1 MGAYSEQYNL
11 RLEAVG
17 AKEVI
22 AELKA
27 IDQMAER
34 LEKDGLDLR
43 VDVKGL
49 AQAQSQV
56 RSLSAQAEALERD
69 GIDLK
74 IDVKGY
80 SQAMGE
86 INGITAAQ
94 ARAIRA
100 NQNEA
105 KTQVGVER
113 QKIGVLNDQFRL
125 YNNLQ
130 KSSSGLTDKIQASLR
145 GMNQF
150 SNSVASAAS
159 TVQRM
164 SGMLALGTGAGVGA
178 IGLGIAGQVKGAFKY
193 AQEVDKAKQQLK
205 AQGVEGK
212 KLENIYQ
219 DIVKYANVSPFD
231 VGNMTQAVS
240 KMNAFTGD
248 IDKSMRAT
256 KAFSESI
263 FASGGD
269 ISGLDNVAYNLG
281 QISTN
286 QFSKVDYKEL
296 VKNVPAMSQA
306 LRDYK
311 GEITLVDKATG
322 KLVKKST
329 EGLDLSNW
337 EDFNKLLGDD
347 PTTQA
352 IERQYD
358 AFSLVTDAMERYN
371 KKTNALE
378 TANKA
383 LPNKLENLAGAYK
396 TVRHEALESSG
407 AYDAFGKV
415 IDTLSDKLQKDPA
428 VKGALKDLFS
438 GITPLIKKAEQGIK
452 DFNITGFV
460 NGLKEGGREIVDNF
474 KGIINNPIIRGFG
487 KMLGNALGA
496 EGNVGDIGRG
506 LGKLFNLGVNGFLS
520 STAIKIAFT
529 GLSKGSALVN
539 AGIHASKAL
548 GNMLGKAKI
557 PAGFATEAGELLGTN
572 VGQQLKTPAFSN
584 AFSGKLGSFLKGG
597 LQIGGGVAAAGI
609 GIGVGAW
616 AGAQG
621 MKAIVDVA
629 KKLTDTVNYVAD
641 NLPNANS
648 DKAYQ
653 MVAKLHLLDKMAAIV
668 SNAGLGGGMKS
679 TISSAIT
686 NVAAI
691 ATGFGMATG
700 NLSMAG
706 VGLMVQGVRL
716 LGAYIDQISAQTEG
730 IKIENVAKLAALPKK
745 FDAIPADFDPN
756 TIKDKITKIQDTVS
770 KVHEALGI
778 KVADNGYVAMSSVGE
793 MLAQID
799 QAIPASTTARVTKTF
814 GNLKTLAQ
822 TFQSMGDI
830 KETGSQVVTGL
841 NNLRSTIAQ
850 VVNSGVFTDTLGSK
864 TINLPSVGGGLIGP
878 HQVQADTTMGNQLSQ
893 LEAQLSTVTGKI
905 KTMLPQIK
913 LLSDLSTQLTAI
925 PPIDPGAISKKM
937 TDVNTT
943 VTSITNIWGGAKQI
957 AGDGMSGG
965 GSIGTVD
972 FSAVLEIIRGGINV
986 GKEVVKLGSLAIPNA
1001 TPQINNMKASIEAL
1015 GGLSGGAGLGG
1026 LSEMLSQAASHIT
1039 EFAGKAGGEGVSG
1052 ANALKG
1058 ALDSMGSSASSSGG
1072 KFSALGGKATE
1083 LGNNMSSAKGK
1094 VDSFKGSLDTM
1105 GGASDGAGGKI
1116 SSLGGKINDAGGKM
1130 SSTKGKADSLKGG
1143 LDSLG
1148 GSASSNGGKLTDLG
1162 SKASDAGSKLSS
1174 AKGKADSLKSAID
1187 SLGGAASSAS
1197 GKLSSLAG
1205 KMDGLVSSANS
1216 AKGALGSLK
1225 TAIDNLPSSKSI
1237 KITVN
1242 DEASSSINSIQSR
1255 LNGIQ
1260 SKSVDVTTNYKETGK
1275 KDKSATGGVM
1285 MARGGY
1291 VSQMFK
1297 NASRT
1302 FGAGQDTIN
1311 AILARGEAVIR
1322 RSSTAILGKTFVD
1335 HVNNGRMQQAYET
1348 MGNRMSSMY
1357 NNRYDNRSFNN
1368 QANITQNFYG
1378 SSSDGNNY
1386 LKSYIKGV

>member
-17 AKEVI
+17 TKEVL
-22 AELKA
+22 AELRA

-43 VDVKGL
+43 VDVDGL
-49 AQAQSQV
+49 ARAQSQV
-56 RSLSAQAEALERD
+56 RSLSAQAEELERD
-69 GIDLK
+69 GIDLR

-80 SQAMGE
+80 SKAMGE

-105 KTQVGVER
+105 KNQVGIER

-125 YNNLQ
+125 YNNLE
-130 KSSSGLTDKIQASLR
+130 KASSGLTDKIQASLR

-150 SNSVASAAS
+150 GNSVASAAS

-164 SGMLALGTGAGVGA
+164 SGMLAIGSGIGVGA
-178 IGLGIAGQVKGAFKY
+178 IGLGLASQVKGAFEY
-193 AQEVDKAKQQLK
+193 AQEVDKARQQLK

-212 KLENIYQ
+212 KLESIYQ

-269 ISGLDNVAYNLG
+269 ISALGNVAYNLG

-322 KLVKKST
+322 KLVKKSA

-378 TANKA
+378 TANAA
-383 LPNKLENLAGAYK
+383 LPNKLENLSGAYK

-407 AYDAFGKV
+407 AYDAFGRV
-415 IDTLSDKLQKDPA
+415 VDSLSKKLENDPA

-438 GITPLIKKAEQGIK
+438 GITPLIDQASKAIQ
-452 DFNITGFV
+452 DFDITAFV
-460 NGLKEGGREIVDNF
+460 NGLKEGGRMIVDNF
-474 KGIINNPIIRGFG
+474 KGIINNPIIKGFG
-487 KMLGNALGA
+487 SLLGKALGA
-496 EGNVGDIGRG
+496 QGNVGDIGRG
-506 LGKLFNLGVNGFLS
+506 LAKLFNLGVNGFLG
-520 STAIKIAFT
+520 STAVKIAFT

-539 AGIHASKAL
+539 AGIHASKAM
-548 GNMLGKAKI
+548 GQMLGKAKI
-557 PAGFATEAGELLGTN
+557 PAGFATEAGNLLGTN
-572 VGQQLKTPAFSN
+572 VGKELKTPAFSN
-584 AFSGKLGSFLKGG
+584 AFSGKFGSFLKGG

-616 AGAQG
+616 ASAQG

-653 MVAKLHLLDKMAAIV
+653 MVAKLHLLDKMAGIV
-668 SNAGLGGGMKS
+668 SNAGLGGGMKA

-716 LGAYIDQISAQTEG
+716 LGAYIDQIGAQTEG
-730 IKIENVAKLAALPKK
+730 IKIDNVAKLAALPKK

-756 TIKDKITKIQDTVS
+756 TISDKIKKIQDTVA
-770 KVHEALGI
+770 KVHEALNI
-778 KVADNGYVAMSSVGE
+778 KVADNGYVATSSVGE

-799 QAIPASTTARVTKTF
+799 QAIPADTTARVTKTF
-814 GNLKTLAQ
+814 TNLKTLAQ
-822 TFQSMGDI
+822 TFQSFGNIQDV
-830 KETGSQVVTGL
+830 GSQVVTGL
-841 NNLRSTIAQ
+841 NNLRSTISQ
-850 VVNSGVFTDTLGSK
+850 VVNSGVFTDTLGTS
-864 TINLPSVGGGLIGP
+864 TINLPSAGGGLIGP
-878 HQVQADTTMGNQLSQ
+878 NQVQTDTTMGNQLGQ

-905 KTMLPQIK
+905 KSMLPKIK
-913 LLSDLSTQLTAI
+913 LLSDLSAQLTAI
-925 PPIDPGAISKKM
+925 PPINPGAITQKM
-937 TDVNTT
+937 NDINTT
-943 VTSITNIWGGAKQI
+943 VTNITGIWGGAKSI
-957 AGDGMSGG
+957 SGDGRSGG
-965 GSIGTVD
+965 GSIGSVD
-972 FSAVLEIIRGGINV
+972 FSAVLEIIRGGIKV
-986 GKEVVKLGSLAIPNA
+986 GKEVVKLGSMAIPNA

-1015 GGLSGGAGLGG
+1015 GGLNGGAGLGG
-1026 LSEMLSQAASHIT
+1026 LSEMLSQAGAKITDFAS
-1039 EFAGKAGGEGVSG
+1039 KASGTGVSG
-1052 ANALKG
+1052 ANTLKNG
-1058 ALDSMGSSASSSGG
+1058 LNQLGNAATSNGG
-1072 KFSALGGKATE
+1072 KLTTLGGKATE
-1083 LGNNMSSAKGK
+1083 AGSKMSSA
-1094 VDSFKGSLDTM
+1094 
-1105 GGASDGAGGKI
+1105 
-1116 SSLGGKINDAGGKM
+1116 
-1130 SSTKGKADSLKGG
+1130 KGKADSLKGG
-1143 LDSLG
+1143 LDSMG
-1148 GSASSNGGKLTDLG
+1148 NAANGAGGKLSALG
-1162 SKASDAGSKLSS
+1162 AKMNALVNAAG
-1174 AKGKADSLKSAID
+1174 
-1187 SLGGAASSAS
+1187 
-1197 GKLSSLAG
+1197 
-1205 KMDGLVSSANS
+1205 N
-1216 AKGALGSLK
+1216 AKGALDSLK
-1225 TAIDNLPSSKSI
+1225 GAINSLPSSKSI
-1237 KITVN
+1237 TIRVN
-1242 DEASSSINSIQSR
+1242 DEASSSINNIQSK

-1275 KDKSATGGVM
+1275 KDKSAVGGVM

-1378 SSSDGNNY
+1378 GSSDGNNY

>member
-17 AKEVI
+17 AKEVM

-34 LEKDGLDLR
+34 LEKDGLDIR

-49 AQAQSQV
+49 AQAQSQIS
-56 RSLSAQAEALERD
+56 SLSAQAEALERD
-69 GIDLK
+69 GVDLK
-74 IDVKGY
+74 INVNGY
-80 SQAMGE
+80 AQAMGE

-164 SGMLALGTGAGVGA
+164 SGMLAIGTGVGIGA
-178 IGLGIAGQVKGAFKY
+178 IGVGIAGQVKGAFQY
-193 AQEVDKAKQQLK
+193 AQEVDKARQQLK

-212 KLENIYQ
+212 KLENVYQ

-240 KMNAFTGD
+240 QMNSFTGD

-269 ISGLDNVAYNLG
+269 ISALGNVAYNLG

-306 LRDYK
+306 LRQYK
-311 GEITLVDKATG
+311 GDITLVDKATG

-329 EGLDLSNW
+329 EGLNLSNW

-358 AFSLVTDAMERYN
+358 AFSLVTDAMEKYN
-371 KKTNALE
+371 QQTHALE

-415 IDTLSDKLQKDPA
+415 IDTLSNKLQKDPA

-438 GITPLIKKAEQGIK
+438 GITPLIQKAEQGIK
-452 DFNITGFV
+452 NFDITAFV
-460 NGLKEGGREIVDNF
+460 NGLKEGGRMIADNF
-474 KGIINNPIIRGFG
+474 KAIINNPIIQGFG
-487 KMLGNALGA
+487 KMLGKAIGA

-557 PAGFATEAGELLGTN
+557 PASFATEAGELLGTN
-572 VGQQLKTPAFSN
+572 VGQQFKTPAFSS
-584 AFSGKLGSFLKGG
+584 AFSGKLGAFLKGG

-609 GIGVGAW
+609 GIGIGAW

-668 SNAGLGGGMKS
+668 SNAGLGGGMKA

-730 IKIENVAKLAALPKK
+730 IKIENVGKLAALPKK

-756 TIKDKITKIQDTVS
+756 TIKDKITKIQDTVA

-778 KVADNGYVAMSSVGE
+778 NVADNGYVAMSSVGE

-799 QAIPASTTARVTKTF
+799 QAIPAETTERVTKTF
-814 GNLKTLAQ
+814 GNLKTLAT
-822 TFQSMGDI
+822 TFQAMGDI

-841 NNLRSTIAQ
+841 NNLRSTVAQ
-850 VVNSGVFTDTLGSK
+850 VVNSGIFTDSLGSK

-878 HQVQADTTMGNQLSQ
+878 HQVQADTTMGNQLNQ
-893 LEAQLSTVTGKI
+893 LDAQLSTVTEGI
-905 KTMLPQIK
+905 KTILPKIK
-913 LLSDLSTQLTAI
+913 LLSDLSSQLNQI
-925 PPIDPGAISKKM
+925 PPIDPGAITQKIR
-937 TDVNTT
+937 DVNTT
-943 VTSITNIWGGAKQI
+943 VTNITSIWGGAKQI
-957 AGDGMSGG
+957 NGDGKSGG

-972 FSAVLEIIRGGINV
+972 FSAVLEIIRGGIKV
-986 GKEVVKLGSLAIPNA
+986 GKEVATLGTMNIPNA
-1001 TPQINNMKASIEAL
+1001 TGQINNMKASIEAL
-1015 GGLSGGAGLGG
+1015 GGLNGGAGLGG
-1026 LSEMLSQAASHIT
+1026 LSDMLSQAGAKIT
-1039 EFAGKAGGEGVSG
+1039 DFAGKANGAGVTSSNNLK
-1052 ANALKG
+1052 NALNQLG
-1058 ALDSMGSSASSSGG
+1058 AASTSNGG
-1072 KFSALGGKATE
+1072 KLTDLGGKAT
-1083 LGNNMSSAKGK
+1083 
-1094 VDSFKGSLDTM
+1094 
-1105 GGASDGAGGKI
+1105 
-1116 SSLGGKINDAGGKM
+1116 DAGSKF
-1130 SSTKGKADSLKGG
+1130 SSTKGKADSLKSSIDNVGN
-1143 LDSLG
+1143 
-1148 GSASSNGGKLTDLG
+1148 ASSGAGGKLSGL
-1162 SKASDAGSKLSS
+1162 
-1174 AKGKADSLKSAID
+1174 ADKMNGLV
-1187 SLGGAASSAS
+1187 SAS
-1197 GKLSSLAG
+1197 G
-1205 KMDGLVSSANS
+1205 N
-1216 AKGALGSLK
+1216 AKGALDSLK
-1225 TAIDNLPSSKSI
+1225 GAINSLPSSKSI

-1242 DEASSSINSIQSR
+1242 DEASSSINNIQSK

-1275 KDKSATGGVM
+1275 KGKSAIGGVM

-1378 SSSDGNNY
+1378 GSSDGNNY

>member
-17 AKEVI
+17 TKEVL

-34 LEKDGLDLR
+34 LEKDGLDIR
-43 VDVKGL
+43 VNVDGL
-49 AQAQSQV
+49 AKAQSQV
-56 RSLSAQAEALERD
+56 SSLSSQAEQLERD

-74 IDVKGY
+74 INVDGY
-80 SQAMGE
+80 AKAMGE

-113 QKIGVLNDQFRL
+113 QKIGVLNDQVRL

-130 KSSSGLTDKIQASLR
+130 KSSSDLTDKIQASLR

-164 SGMLALGTGAGVGA
+164 SGMLAIGTGVGIGA
-178 IGLGIAGQVKGAFKY
+178 IGVGIAGQVKGAFQY
-193 AQEVDKAKQQLK
+193 AQEVDKARQQLK

-212 KLENIYQ
+212 KLENVYQ

-240 KMNAFTGD
+240 QMNSFTGD

-269 ISGLDNVAYNLG
+269 ISALGNVAYNLG

-306 LRDYK
+306 LRQYK
-311 GEITLVDKATG
+311 GDITLVDKATG

-329 EGLDLSNW
+329 EGLNLSNW

-358 AFSLVTDAMERYN
+358 AFSLVTDAMEKYN
-371 KKTNALE
+371 QQTHALE

-415 IDTLSDKLQKDPA
+415 IDTLSNKLQKDPA

-438 GITPLIKKAEQGIK
+438 GITPLIQKAEQGIK
-452 DFNITGFV
+452 NFDITAFV
-460 NGLKEGGREIVDNF
+460 NGLKDGGRMIADNF
-474 KGIINNPIIRGFG
+474 KAIINNPIIRGFG
-487 KMLGNALGA
+487 KLLGAAIGA

-506 LGKLFNLGVNGFLS
+506 LGKLFNLGVNGFLA

-548 GNMLGKAKI
+548 GNMIGKAKI
-557 PAGFATEAGELLGTN
+557 PASFATEAGELLGTN
-572 VGQQLKTPAFSN
+572 VGQQFKTPAFSS
-584 AFSGKLGSFLKGG
+584 AFSGKLGAFLKGG

-668 SNAGLGGGMKS
+668 SNAGLGGGMNA

-700 NLSMAG
+700 NLTLAG
-706 VGLMVQGVRL
+706 VGLMVQGIRL
-716 LGAYIDQISAQTEG
+716 LGAYIDQIGAQTEG
-730 IKIENVAKLAALPKK
+730 IKIDNVAKLAALPKK

-756 TIKDKITKIQDTVS
+756 TIADKIKKIQDTVS
-770 KVHEALGI
+770 KVHTALGI
-778 KVADNGYVAMSSVGE
+778 KVADKGYVAMSSVGE

-799 QAIPASTTARVTKTF
+799 QAIPANTTARVTKTF
-814 GNLKTLAQ
+814 TNLKTLAQ
-822 TFQSMGDI
+822 TFQSFGDI

-841 NNLRSTIAQ
+841 NNLRSTISQ
-850 VVNSGVFTDTLGSK
+850 LVNSGIFTDTMGTK
-864 TINLPSVGGGLIGP
+864 TINLPSAGGGLIGP
-878 HQVQADTTMGNQLSQ
+878 NQVQADTTMGNQLGQ

-905 KTMLPQIK
+905 KSMLPKIK
-913 LLSDLSTQLTAI
+913 LLSDLSAQLTAI
-925 PPIDPGAISKKM
+925 PPINPGAITQKM
-937 TDVNTT
+937 TDINTT
-943 VTSITNIWGGAKQI
+943 VTGITKIWSGAESIG
-957 AGDGMSGG
+957 GDGKSGG

-972 FSAVLEIIRGGINV
+972 FSAILEVIRGGIKV
-986 GKEVVKLGSLAIPNA
+986 GKEVATLGTMNIPNA
-1001 TPQINNMKASIEAL
+1001 TGQINNMKASIEAL
-1015 GGLSGGAGLGG
+1015 GGLNGGAGLGG
-1026 LSEMLSQAASHIT
+1026 LSDMLSQAGAKIT
-1039 EFAGKAGGEGVSG
+1039 DFAGKANGTGVTSSNNLK
-1052 ANALKG
+1052 NALNQLG
-1058 ALDSMGSSASSSGG
+1058 AAS
-1072 KFSALGGKATE
+1072 T
-1083 LGNNMSSAKGK
+1083 
-1094 VDSFKGSLDTM
+1094 
-1105 GGASDGAGGKI
+1105 
-1116 SSLGGKINDAGGKM
+1116 
-1130 SSTKGKADSLKGG
+1130 
-1143 LDSLG
+1143 
-1148 GSASSNGGKLTDLG
+1148 SNGGKLTDLG
-1162 SKASDAGSKLSS
+1162 GKATDTGSKFSS
-1174 AKGKADSLKSAID
+1174 AKDKVDSLKSSID
-1187 SLGGAASSAS
+1187 NAGNAASGAG
-1197 GKLSSLAG
+1197 GKLSSLASQ
-1205 KMDGLVSSANS
+1205 MSSLVSAAGD
-1216 AKGALGSLK
+1216 AKGALDSLK
-1225 TAIDNLPSSKSI
+1225 AALDNLPASKSI

-1242 DEASSSINSIQSR
+1242 DEASSSINNIQSK

-1275 KDKSATGGVM
+1275 KGKSATGGVM

-1311 AILARGEAVIR
+1311 AVLARGEAVIR

-1378 SSSDGNNY
+1378 GSSDGNNY

>member
-17 AKEVI
+17 TKEVL

-34 LEKDGLDLR
+34 LEKDGLDIHVN
-43 VDVKGL
+43 VDGL
-49 AQAQSQV
+49 AKAQSQV
-56 RSLSAQAEALERD
+56 GSLSAQAEQLERD

-74 IDVKGY
+74 INVNGY
-80 SQAMGE
+80 AQAMGE

-94 ARAIRA
+94 ARAIRT

-113 QKIGVLNDQFRL
+113 QKIGVLNDQLRL

-150 SNSVASAAS
+150 SNSVVSAAS
-159 TVQRM
+159 TVQRG
-164 SGMLALGTGAGVGA
+164 SGMLAMGTGIGVGA
-178 IGLGIAGQVKGAFKY
+178 IGIGIASQVKGAFKY

-212 KLENIYQ
+212 KLENVYQ
-219 DIVKYANVSPFD
+219 DIVKYANISPFD

-240 KMNAFTGD
+240 QMNSFTGD

-269 ISGLDNVAYNLG
+269 ISALGKVAYNLG

-286 QFSKVDYKEL
+286 QFTKVDYKEL

-306 LRDYK
+306 LRQYK
-311 GEITLVDKATG
+311 GDITLVDKATG
-322 KLVKKST
+322 KLVKKSA

-358 AFSLVTDAMERYN
+358 AFSLVTDAMEKYN
-371 KKTNALE
+371 KKTDALKK
-378 TANKA
+378 ANEA

-415 IDTLSDKLQKDPA
+415 VDTLRDKLANDPA

-438 GITPLIKKAEQGIK
+438 GITPLIEKAAEGIK
-452 DFNITGFV
+452 KFDITSFV
-460 NGLKEGGREIVDNF
+460 NGLKQGGRDIADNF
-474 KGIINNPIIRGFG
+474 KAIINNPIIQGFG
-487 KMLGNALGA
+487 KMLGKAIGA

-548 GNMLGKAKI
+548 GSMLGKAKI
-557 PAGFATEAGELLGTN
+557 PASFATEAGELLGTN
-572 VGQQLKTPAFSN
+572 VGQQFKTPAFSS
-584 AFSGKLGSFLKGG
+584 AFSGKLGAFLKGG

-609 GIGVGAW
+609 GIGIGAW
-616 AGAQG
+616 ASAQG

-653 MVAKLHLLDKMAAIV
+653 MVAKLHLLDKMAGIV

-691 ATGFGMATG
+691 ASGFGMATG
-700 NLSMAG
+700 NLTMAG

-716 LGAYIDQISAQTEG
+716 LGAYIDQIGAQTEG
-730 IKIENVAKLAALPKK
+730 IKIDNVAKLAALPKK

-756 TIKDKITKIQDTVS
+756 TIADKIKKIQDTVS
-770 KVHEALGI
+770 KVHEALGV
-778 KVADNGYVAMSSVGE
+778 KVADNGYVATSSVGE

-799 QAIPASTTARVTKTF
+799 QAIPANTTASVTKTF
-814 GNLKTLAQ
+814 TNLKTLAQ
-822 TFQSMGDI
+822 TFQAFGDI
-830 KETGSQVVTGL
+830 KETGSQVITGL

-850 VVNSGVFTDTLGSK
+850 VVNSGIFTDTLGTK
-864 TINLPSVGGGLIGP
+864 TIDLPSAGGGLIGP
-878 HQVQADTTMGNQLSQ
+878 NQVQTDTTMGNQLSQ

-905 KTMLPQIK
+905 KSMLPKIK
-913 LLSDLSTQLTAI
+913 LLSDLSAQLTAI
-925 PPIDPGAISKKM
+925 PPINPGAITQKM
-937 TDVNTT
+937 TDINTT
-943 VTSITNIWGGAKQI
+943 VTSISKIWGGAKSI

-972 FSAVLEIIRGGINV
+972 FSAVLEVIRGGIKV
-986 GKEVVKLGSLAIPNA
+986 GKEVAKLGTMNIPNA
-1001 TPQINNMKASIEAL
+1001 TGQINNMKASIEAL
-1015 GGLSGGAGLGG
+1015 GGLNGGAGLGG
-1026 LSEMLSQAASHIT
+1026 LSDMLSQAGAKIT
-1039 EFAGKAGGEGVSG
+1039 DFAGKANGTGVTSSNNLK
-1052 ANALKG
+1052 NALNQLG
-1058 ALDSMGSSASSSGG
+1058 TAS
-1072 KFSALGGKATE
+1072 T
-1083 LGNNMSSAKGK
+1083 
-1094 VDSFKGSLDTM
+1094 
-1105 GGASDGAGGKI
+1105 
-1116 SSLGGKINDAGGKM
+1116 
-1130 SSTKGKADSLKGG
+1130 
-1143 LDSLG
+1143 
-1148 GSASSNGGKLTDLG
+1148 SNGGKLTDLG
-1162 SKASDAGSKLSS
+1162 GKATDAGSKFSS
-1174 AKGKADSLKSAID
+1174 TKGKVDSLKSSID
-1187 SLGGAASSAS
+1187 NVGNASSGAG
-1197 GKLSSLAG
+1197 GKLSGLAD
-1205 KMDGLVSSANS
+1205 KMNNIVSAADN
-1216 AKGALGSLK
+1216 AKGALDSLK
-1225 TAIDNLPSSKSI
+1225 GAIDSLPSSKSI
-1237 KITVN
+1237 KITLN
-1242 DEASSSINSIQSR
+1242 DEASSSINNIQSK

-1275 KDKSATGGVM
+1275 KGKSATGGVM

-1311 AILARGEAVIR
+1311 AVLARGEAVIR

-1378 SSSDGNNY
+1378 GSTDGNNY

>member
-17 AKEVI
+17 AKEVM

-34 LEKDGLDLR
+34 LEKDGLDIR

-49 AQAQSQV
+49 AQAQSQIS
-56 RSLSAQAEALERD
+56 SLSAQAEALERD
-69 GIDLK
+69 GVDLK

-80 SQAMGE
+80 AQAMGE

-105 KTQVGVER
+105 RTQVGVER

-125 YNNLQ
+125 YTNLQ
-130 KSSSGLTDKIQASLR
+130 KVSGGLTDKIQSSLR
-145 GMNQF
+145 AMEQF
-150 SNSVASAAS
+150 SNTVASAAS
-159 TVQRM
+159 TTQRL
-164 SGMLALGTGAGVGA
+164 SGMLALGAGAGVGA
-178 IGLGIAGQVKGAFKY
+178 IGIGIASQVKGAFKY

-212 KLENIYQ
+212 KLDNIYQ

-269 ISGLDNVAYNLG
+269 ISNLDNVAYNLG

-306 LRDYK
+306 LRNYK
-311 GEITLVDKATG
+311 GDITLVDKATG

-329 EGLDLSNW
+329 EGLNLSNW

-358 AFSLVTDAMERYN
+358 AFSLVTDAMEKYN
-371 KKTNALE
+371 QQTHALE

-438 GITPLIKKAEQGIK
+438 GITPLIKNAEQGIK

-460 NGLKEGGREIVDNF
+460 NGLKEGGREIADNF
-474 KGIINNPIIRGFG
+474 KAIINNPIIRGFG

-529 GLSKGSALVN
+529 GLSKGSSLVN

-548 GNMLGKAKI
+548 GKMLGNAKI

-572 VGQQLKTPAFSN
+572 VGQQFKTPAFSS
-584 AFSGKLGSFLKGG
+584 AFSGKLGAFLKGG

-621 MKAIVDVA
+621 MKAIVEVA

-668 SNAGLGGGMKS
+668 SNAGLGGGMKA

-691 ATGFGMATG
+691 ASGFGMATG
-700 NLSMAG
+700 NLTLAG

-716 LGAYIDQISAQTEG
+716 LGAYIDQIGAQTEG

-770 KVHEALGI
+770 KVHEALGV
-778 KVADNGYVAMSSVGE
+778 KVADNGYVATSSVGE

-799 QAIPASTTARVTKTF
+799 QAIPADTTARVTKTF

-822 TFQSMGDI
+822 TFQSFGDI

-841 NNLRSTIAQ
+841 NNLRSTISQ
-850 VVNSGVFTDTLGSK
+850 VVNSGIFTDTMGTK
-864 TINLPSVGGGLIGP
+864 TINLPSAGGGLIGP
-878 HQVQADTTMGNQLSQ
+878 NQVQTDTTMGNQLGQ

-905 KTMLPQIK
+905 KSMLPKIK

-925 PPIDPGAISKKM
+925 PPINPGAITQKM
-937 TDVNTT
+937 TDINTT
-943 VTSITNIWGGAKQI
+943 VTGITKIWGGAKSV

-972 FSAVLEIIRGGINV
+972 FSAVLEVIRGGIKV
-986 GKEVVKLGSLAIPNA
+986 GKEVAKLGTMNIPNA
-1001 TPQINNMKASIEAL
+1001 TGQINNMKASIEAL
-1015 GGLSGGAGLGG
+1015 GGLNGGAGLGG
-1026 LSEMLSQAASHIT
+1026 LNDMLSQAGAKIT
-1039 EFAGKAGGEGVSG
+1039 EFAGKANGTGVTSSNNLK
-1052 ANALKG
+1052 NALNQLG
-1058 ALDSMGSSASSSGG
+1058 TAS
-1072 KFSALGGKATE
+1072 T
-1083 LGNNMSSAKGK
+1083 
-1094 VDSFKGSLDTM
+1094 
-1105 GGASDGAGGKI
+1105 
-1116 SSLGGKINDAGGKM
+1116 
-1130 SSTKGKADSLKGG
+1130 
-1143 LDSLG
+1143 
-1148 GSASSNGGKLTDLG
+1148 SNGGKLTDLG
-1162 SKASDAGSKLSS
+1162 GKATDTGSKFSS
-1174 AKGKADSLKSAID
+1174 TKGKADSLKSAID
-1187 SLGGAASSAS
+1187 NVGNAASGAG
-1197 GKLSSLAG
+1197 GKLSSLASQ
-1205 KMDGLVSSANS
+1205 MNSLVSAAGT
-1216 AKGALGSLK
+1216 AKGALESLK
-1225 TAIDNLPSSKSI
+1225 TAINNLPSSKSI
-1237 KITVN
+1237 TVRVN
-1242 DEASSSINSIQSR
+1242 DEASSTINSIQSG
-1255 LNGIQ
+1255 LNGIK

-1275 KDKSATGGVM
+1275 KDKSAIGGVM

-1311 AILARGEAVIR
+1311 AVLARGEAVIR

-1357 NNRYDNRSFNN
+1357 NNRYDNRSFSN

-1378 SSSDGNNY
+1378 GSSDGNNY

>member
-17 AKEVI
+17 TKEVL

-43 VDVKGL
+43 VSVDGL
-49 AQAQSQV
+49 AKAQSQV
-56 RSLSAQAEALERD
+56 RSLSAQAEQLERD

-74 IDVKGY
+74 INVNGY
-80 SQAMGE
+80 AQAMGE

-164 SGMLALGTGAGVGA
+164 SGMLAIGTGVGIGA
-178 IGLGIAGQVKGAFKY
+178 IGVGIAGQVKGAFQY
-193 AQEVDKAKQQLK
+193 AQEVDKARQQLK

-212 KLENIYQ
+212 KLENVYQ

-240 KMNAFTGD
+240 QMNSFTGD

-269 ISGLDNVAYNLG
+269 ISALGNVAYNLG

-306 LRDYK
+306 LRQYK
-311 GEITLVDKATG
+311 GDITLVDKATG

-329 EGLDLSNW
+329 EGLNLSNW

-358 AFSLVTDAMERYN
+358 AFSLVTDAMEKYN
-371 KKTNALE
+371 QQTHALE

-415 IDTLSDKLQKDPA
+415 IDTLSEKLQKDPA

-438 GITPLIKKAEQGIK
+438 GITPLIEKAEQGIK
-452 DFNITGFV
+452 NFDITAFV
-460 NGLKEGGREIVDNF
+460 NGLKEGGRMIADNF
-474 KGIINNPIIRGFG
+474 KAIINNPIIQGFG
-487 KMLGNALGA
+487 KMLGKAIGA

-557 PAGFATEAGELLGTN
+557 PASFATEAGELLGTN
-572 VGQQLKTPAFSN
+572 VGQQFKTPAFSS
-584 AFSGKLGSFLKGG
+584 AFSGKLGAFLKGG
-597 LQIGGGVAAAGI
+597 LQIGGGVAAAGV
-609 GIGVGAW
+609 GIGLGAW

-621 MKAIVDVA
+621 MKAIVEVA

-668 SNAGLGGGMKS
+668 SNAGLGGGMKA

-691 ATGFGMATG
+691 ASGFGMATG
-700 NLSMAG
+700 NLTLAG

-756 TIKDKITKIQDTVS
+756 TIADKIKKIQDTVS

-799 QAIPASTTARVTKTF
+799 QAIPANTTARVTKTF
-814 GNLKTLAQ
+814 TNLKTLAQ
-822 TFQSMGDI
+822 TFQSFGDI

-841 NNLRSTIAQ
+841 NNLRSTISQ
-850 VVNSGVFTDTLGSK
+850 LVNSGIFTDTMGTK
-864 TINLPSVGGGLIGP
+864 TINLPSAGGGLIGP
-878 HQVQADTTMGNQLSQ
+878 NQVQADTTMGNQLGQ

-905 KTMLPQIK
+905 KSMLPKIK
-913 LLSDLSTQLTAI
+913 LLSDLSAQLTAI
-925 PPIDPGAISKKM
+925 PPINPGAITQKM
-937 TDVNTT
+937 TDINTT
-943 VTSITNIWGGAKQI
+943 VTGITKIWSGAESI
-957 AGDGMSGG
+957 AGDGKSGG

-972 FSAVLEIIRGGINV
+972 FSAILEVIRGGIKV
-986 GKEVVKLGSLAIPNA
+986 GKEVATLGTMNIPNA
-1001 TPQINNMKASIEAL
+1001 TGQINNMKASIEAL
-1015 GGLSGGAGLGG
+1015 GGLNGGAGLGG
-1026 LSEMLSQAASHIT
+1026 LSDMLSQAGAKIT
-1039 EFAGKAGGEGVSG
+1039 DFAGKANGTGVTSSNNLK
-1052 ANALKG
+1052 NALNQLG
-1058 ALDSMGSSASSSGG
+1058 AAS
-1072 KFSALGGKATE
+1072 T
-1083 LGNNMSSAKGK
+1083 
-1094 VDSFKGSLDTM
+1094 
-1105 GGASDGAGGKI
+1105 
-1116 SSLGGKINDAGGKM
+1116 
-1130 SSTKGKADSLKGG
+1130 
-1143 LDSLG
+1143 
-1148 GSASSNGGKLTDLG
+1148 SNGGKLTDLG
-1162 SKASDAGSKLSS
+1162 GKATDTGSKFSS
-1174 AKGKADSLKSAID
+1174 AKDKVDSLKSSID
-1187 SLGGAASSAS
+1187 NAGNAASGAG
-1197 GKLSSLAG
+1197 GKLSSLASQ
-1205 KMDGLVSSANS
+1205 MSSLVSAAGN
-1216 AKGALGSLK
+1216 AKGALDSLK
-1225 TAIDNLPSSKSI
+1225 AALDNLPTSKSI
-1237 KITVN
+1237 KLTVN
-1242 DEASSSINSIQSR
+1242 DEASSSINNIQSK

-1275 KDKSATGGVM
+1275 KGKSATGGVM

-1311 AILARGEAVIR
+1311 AVLARGEAVIR

-1378 SSSDGNNY
+1378 GSSDGNNY

>member
-17 AKEVI
+17 AKEVM

-34 LEKDGLDLR
+34 LEKDGLDIR

-49 AQAQSQV
+49 AQAQSQIS
-56 RSLSAQAEALERD
+56 SLSAQAEALERD
-69 GIDLK
+69 GVDLK

-80 SQAMGE
+80 AQAMGE
-86 INGITAAQ
+86 IEGITAAQ

-105 KTQVGVER
+105 RTQVGVER

-125 YNNLQ
+125 YTNLQ
-130 KSSSGLTDKIQASLR
+130 KVSGGLTDKIQSSLR
-145 GMNQF
+145 AMEQF
-150 SNSVASAAS
+150 SNTVASAAA
-159 TVQRM
+159 TTQRL
-164 SGMLALGTGAGVGA
+164 SGMLALGAGAGVGA
-178 IGLGIAGQVKGAFKY
+178 IGIGIASQVKGAFQY

-212 KLENIYQ
+212 KLDNIYQ

-269 ISGLDNVAYNLG
+269 ISNLDNVAYNLG

-358 AFSLVTDAMERYN
+358 AFSLVTDAMEKYN
-371 KKTNALE
+371 QKTHALE

-383 LPNKLENLAGAYK
+383 LPNKLENLSGAYK
-396 TVRHEALESSG
+396 TVRQEALESSG
-407 AYDAFGKV
+407 AYEAFGKV
-415 IDTLSDKLQKDPA
+415 VDTLSDKLQKDPA

-438 GITPLIKKAEQGIK
+438 GITPLIKNAEQAIK
-452 DFNITGFV
+452 NFDITTFV

-487 KMLGNALGA
+487 KMIGNALGA

-506 LGKLFNLGVNGFLS
+506 LGKLFNLGVNGFLG

-548 GNMLGKAKI
+548 GNMLGNAKI
-557 PAGFATEAGELLGTN
+557 PANFATEAGELLGTN
-572 VGQQLKTPAFSN
+572 VGQQFKTPAFAS
-584 AFSGKLGSFLKGG
+584 AFSGKLGAFLKGG
-597 LQIGGGVAAAGI
+597 LQIGGGVAAAGV
-609 GIGVGAW
+609 GIGLGAW

-668 SNAGLGGGMKS
+668 SNAGLGGGMKA

-730 IKIENVAKLAALPKK
+730 IKIENVGKLAALPKK

-756 TIKDKITKIQDTVS
+756 TIADKIKKIQDTVS
-770 KVHEALGI
+770 KVHEALNI
-778 KVADNGYVAMSSVGE
+778 KVADNGYVATSSVGE

-799 QAIPASTTARVTKTF
+799 QAIPADTTARVTKTF
-814 GNLKTLAQ
+814 TNLKTLAQ
-822 TFQSMGDI
+822 TFQSFGDI

-850 VVNSGVFTDTLGSK
+850 IVNSGIFTDTLGSK

-878 HQVQADTTMGNQLSQ
+878 NQVQADTTMGNQLGQ

-905 KTMLPQIK
+905 KSMLPKIK
-913 LLSDLSTQLTAI
+913 LLSDLSAQLTAI
-925 PPIDPGAISKKM
+925 PPIDPGAITQKM
-937 TDVNTT
+937 TDINTT
-943 VTSITNIWGGAKQI
+943 VTSITKIWGGATSI
-957 AGDGMSGG
+957 AGDGKSGG

-972 FSAVLEIIRGGINV
+972 FSAILEIIRGGIKV
-986 GKEVVKLGSLAIPNA
+986 GKEVATLGTMNIPNA
-1001 TPQINNMKASIEAL
+1001 TGQINNMKASIEAL
-1015 GGLSGGAGLGG
+1015 GGLNGGAGLGG
-1026 LSEMLSQAASHIT
+1026 LNDMLSQAGAKIT
-1039 EFAGKAGGEGVSG
+1039 EFAGKANGEGVTSSNNLK
-1052 ANALKG
+1052 NALNQ
-1058 ALDSMGSSASSSGG
+1058 L
-1072 KFSALGGKATE
+1072 
-1083 LGNNMSSAKGK
+1083 
-1094 VDSFKGSLDTM
+1094 
-1105 GGASDGAGGKI
+1105 
-1116 SSLGGKINDAGGKM
+1116 
-1130 SSTKGKADSLKGG
+1130 
-1143 LDSLG
+1143 
-1148 GSASSNGGKLTDLG
+1148 GSASTSNGGKLTDLG
-1162 SKASDAGSKLSS
+1162 GKANDAGSKFDS

-1187 SLGGAASSAS
+1187 NVGSAASGAG
-1197 GKLSSLAG
+1197 GKISSLASQ
-1205 KMDGLVSSANS
+1205 MNAIVSAAGN
-1216 AKGALGSLK
+1216 AKGALDSLK
-1225 TAIDNLPSSKSI
+1225 GAIDSLPSSKSI

-1242 DEASSSINSIQSR
+1242 DEASSSISTIQSK

-1275 KDKSATGGVM
+1275 KGKSATGGVM
-1285 MARGGY
+1285 MAKGGY

-1378 SSSDGNNY
+1378 GSSDGNNY

>member
-17 AKEVI
+17 TKEVL

-34 LEKDGLDLR
+34 LEKDGLDIH
-43 VDVKGL
+43 VNVNGL

-56 RSLSAQAEALERD
+56 RSLSAQAEQLERD

-74 IDVKGY
+74 INVNGY
-80 SQAMGE
+80 AQAMGE

-164 SGMLALGTGAGVGA
+164 SGMLAIGTGVGIGA
-178 IGLGIAGQVKGAFKY
+178 IGVGIAGQVKGAFQY
-193 AQEVDKAKQQLK
+193 AQEVDKARQQLK

-212 KLENIYQ
+212 KLENVYQ

-240 KMNAFTGD
+240 QMNSFTGD

-269 ISGLDNVAYNLG
+269 ISALGNVAYNLG

-306 LRDYK
+306 LRQYK
-311 GEITLVDKATG
+311 GDITLVDKATG

-329 EGLDLSNW
+329 EGLNLSNW

-358 AFSLVTDAMERYN
+358 AFSLVTDAMEKYN
-371 KKTNALE
+371 QKTHALE

-415 IDTLSDKLQKDPA
+415 IDTLSNKLQKDPA

-438 GITPLIKKAEQGIK
+438 GITPLIQKAEQGIK
-452 DFNITGFV
+452 NFDITAFV
-460 NGLKEGGREIVDNF
+460 NGLKEGGRMIADNF
-474 KGIINNPIIRGFG
+474 KAIINNPIIQGFG
-487 KMLGNALGA
+487 KMLGKAIGA

-557 PAGFATEAGELLGTN
+557 PASFATEAGELLGTN
-572 VGQQLKTPAFSN
+572 VGQQFKTPAFSS
-584 AFSGKLGSFLKGG
+584 AFSGKLGAFLKGG

-609 GIGVGAW
+609 GIGIGAW

-691 ATGFGMATG
+691 ASGFGMATG
-700 NLSMAG
+700 NLTLAG

-756 TIKDKITKIQDTVS
+756 TIADKIKKIQDTVS

-799 QAIPASTTARVTKTF
+799 QAIPANTTARVTKTF
-814 GNLKTLAQ
+814 TNLKTLAQ
-822 TFQSMGDI
+822 TFQSFGDI

-850 VVNSGVFTDTLGSK
+850 VVNSGIFTDTLGTK
-864 TINLPSVGGGLIGP
+864 TINLPSAGGGLIGP
-878 HQVQADTTMGNQLSQ
+878 NQVQADTTMGNQLGQ

-905 KTMLPQIK
+905 KSMLPKIK
-913 LLSDLSTQLTAI
+913 LLSDLSAQLTAI
-925 PPIDPGAISKKM
+925 PPINPGAITQKM
-937 TDVNTT
+937 TDINTT
-943 VTSITNIWGGAKQI
+943 VTSITKIWSGAESI
-957 AGDGMSGG
+957 AGDGKSGG

-972 FSAVLEIIRGGINV
+972 FSAILEVIRGGIKV
-986 GKEVVKLGSLAIPNA
+986 GKEVATLGTMNIPNA
-1001 TPQINNMKASIEAL
+1001 TGQINNMKASIEAL
-1015 GGLSGGAGLGG
+1015 GGLNGGAGLGG
-1026 LSEMLSQAASHIT
+1026 LNDMLSQAGAKIT
-1039 EFAGKAGGEGVSG
+1039 EFAGKANGEGVTSSNNLK
-1052 ANALKG
+1052 NALNQ
-1058 ALDSMGSSASSSGG
+1058 L
-1072 KFSALGGKATE
+1072 
-1083 LGNNMSSAKGK
+1083 
-1094 VDSFKGSLDTM
+1094 
-1105 GGASDGAGGKI
+1105 
-1116 SSLGGKINDAGGKM
+1116 
-1130 SSTKGKADSLKGG
+1130 
-1143 LDSLG
+1143 
-1148 GSASSNGGKLTDLG
+1148 GSASTSNGGKLTDLG
-1162 SKASDAGSKLSS
+1162 GKANDAGSKFDS

-1187 SLGGAASSAS
+1187 NVGSAASGAG
-1197 GKLSSLAG
+1197 GKISSLASQ
-1205 KMDGLVSSANS
+1205 MNAIVSAAGN
-1216 AKGALGSLK
+1216 AKGALDSLK
-1225 TAIDNLPSSKSI
+1225 GAIDSLPSSKSI

-1242 DEASSSINSIQSR
+1242 DEASSSISSIQSK

-1275 KDKSATGGVM
+1275 KGKSATGGVM

-1291 VSQMFK
+1291 VSQLFK

-1311 AILARGEAVIR
+1311 AVLARGEAVIR

-1378 SSSDGNNY
+1378 GSSDGNNY

>member
-17 AKEVI
+17 TKEVL

-34 LEKDGLDLR
+34 LEKDGLDIR
-43 VDVKGL
+43 VNVNGL

-56 RSLSAQAEALERD
+56 RSLSAQAEQLERD

-74 IDVKGY
+74 VNVNGY
-80 SQAMGE
+80 AQAMGE

-164 SGMLALGTGAGVGA
+164 SGMLAIGTGVGIGA
-178 IGLGIAGQVKGAFKY
+178 IGVGIAGQVKGAFKY
-193 AQEVDKAKQQLK
+193 AQEVDKARQQLK

-212 KLENIYQ
+212 KLEGVYQ

-240 KMNAFTGD
+240 QMNSFTGD

-269 ISGLDNVAYNLG
+269 ISALGNVAYNLG

-306 LRDYK
+306 LRQYK
-311 GEITLVDKATG
+311 GDITLVDKATG

-329 EGLDLSNW
+329 DGLNLSNW

-358 AFSLVTDAMERYN
+358 AFSLVTDAMEKYN
-371 KKTNALE
+371 QQTHALE

-415 IDTLSDKLQKDPA
+415 IDTLSNKLQKDPA

-438 GITPLIKKAEQGIK
+438 GITPLIQKAEQGIK
-452 DFNITGFV
+452 NFDITAFV
-460 NGLKEGGREIVDNF
+460 NGLKEGGRMIADNF
-474 KGIINNPIIRGFG
+474 KAIINNPIIQGFG
-487 KMLGNALGA
+487 KMLGKAIGA

-506 LGKLFNLGVNGFLS
+506 LGKLFNLGVDGFLS

-557 PAGFATEAGELLGTN
+557 PASFATEAGELLGTN
-572 VGQQLKTPAFSN
+572 VGQQFKTPAFSS
-584 AFSGKLGSFLKGG
+584 AFSGKLGAFLKGG

-609 GIGVGAW
+609 GIGIGAW

-621 MKAIVDVA
+621 MKAIVEVA

-691 ATGFGMATG
+691 ASGFGMATG
-700 NLSMAG
+700 NLTLAG

-756 TIKDKITKIQDTVS
+756 TIADKIKKIQDTVS

-799 QAIPASTTARVTKTF
+799 QAIPANTTARVTKTF
-814 GNLKTLAQ
+814 TNLKTLAQ
-822 TFQSMGDI
+822 TFQSFGDI

-841 NNLRSTIAQ
+841 NNLRSTISQ
-850 VVNSGVFTDTLGSK
+850 LVNSGIFTDTMGTK
-864 TINLPSVGGGLIGP
+864 TINLPSAGGSLIGP
-878 HQVQADTTMGNQLSQ
+878 HQVQTDTTMGNQLGQ

-905 KTMLPQIK
+905 KSMLPKIK
-913 LLSDLSTQLTAI
+913 LLSDLSAQLTAI
-925 PPIDPGAISKKM
+925 PPINPGAIAQKM
-937 TDVNTT
+937 TDINTT
-943 VTSITNIWGGAKQI
+943 VTSITKIWSGAESI
-957 AGDGMSGG
+957 AGDGKSGG

-972 FSAVLEIIRGGINV
+972 FSAILEVIRGGIKV
-986 GKEVVKLGSLAIPNA
+986 GKEVATLGTMNIPNA
-1001 TPQINNMKASIEAL
+1001 TGQINNMKASIEAL
-1015 GGLSGGAGLGG
+1015 GGLNGGAGLGG
-1026 LSEMLSQAASHIT
+1026 LNDMLSQAGAKIT
-1039 EFAGKAGGEGVSG
+1039 EFAGKANGTGVTSSNNLK
-1052 ANALKG
+1052 NALNQLG
-1058 ALDSMGSSASSSGG
+1058 AAS
-1072 KFSALGGKATE
+1072 T
-1083 LGNNMSSAKGK
+1083 
-1094 VDSFKGSLDTM
+1094 
-1105 GGASDGAGGKI
+1105 
-1116 SSLGGKINDAGGKM
+1116 
-1130 SSTKGKADSLKGG
+1130 
-1143 LDSLG
+1143 
-1148 GSASSNGGKLTDLG
+1148 SNGGKLTDLG
-1162 SKASDAGSKLSS
+1162 GKANDAGSKFDST
-1174 AKGKADSLKSAID
+1174 KGKADSLKSAID
-1187 SLGGAASSAS
+1187 NVGSAASGAG
-1197 GKLSSLAG
+1197 GKISSLASQ
-1205 KMDGLVSSANS
+1205 MNAIVSAAGN
-1216 AKGALGSLK
+1216 AKGALDSLK
-1225 TAIDNLPSSKSI
+1225 GAIDSLPSSKSI

-1242 DEASSSINSIQSR
+1242 DEASSSISTIQSK

-1275 KDKSATGGVM
+1275 KGKSATGGVM

-1291 VSQMFK
+1291 VSQLFK

-1311 AILARGEAVIR
+1311 AVLARGEAVIR

-1378 SSSDGNNY
+1378 GSSDGNNY

>member
-1 MGAYSEQYNL
+1 MGTYSEQYNL

-17 AKEVI
+17 TKEVL

-34 LEKDGLDLR
+34 LEKDGIDLR
-43 VDVKGL
+43 VDVNGL
-49 AQAQSQV
+49 AKAQSQV
-56 RSLSAQAEALERD
+56 RSLSAQAEELERD

-80 SQAMGE
+80 AQAMGE

-130 KSSSGLTDKIQASLR
+130 KSSSGLTDKIQSSLR
-145 GMNQF
+145 AMEQF
-150 SNSVASAAS
+150 SNTVASAAS

-164 SGMLALGTGAGVGA
+164 SGMLAIGAGVGVGA
-178 IGLGIAGQVKGAFKY
+178 IGIGIAGQVKGAFEY

-212 KLENIYQ
+212 KLEDIYQ

-269 ISGLDNVAYNLG
+269 ISSLGNVAYNLG

-358 AFSLVTDAMERYN
+358 AFSLVTDAMEKYN
-371 KKTNALE
+371 QKTHALE

-452 DFNITGFV
+452 DFDITTFV
-460 NGLKEGGREIVDNF
+460 NGLKQGGRDIADNF
-474 KGIINNPIIRGFG
+474 KAIINNPIIQGFG
-487 KMLGNALGA
+487 KMLGKAIGA

-557 PAGFATEAGELLGTN
+557 PASFATEAGELLGTN
-572 VGQQLKTPAFSN
+572 VGQQFKTPAFSS
-584 AFSGKLGSFLKGG
+584 AFSGKLGAFLKGG

-609 GIGVGAW
+609 GIGIGAW

-653 MVAKLHLLDKMAAIV
+653 MVAKLHLLDKMAGIV
-668 SNAGLGGGMKS
+668 SNAGLGGGMKA

-691 ATGFGMATG
+691 ASGFGMATG
-700 NLSMAG
+700 NLTMAG

-716 LGAYIDQISAQTEG
+716 LGAYIDQIGAQTEG
-730 IKIENVAKLAALPKK
+730 IKIDNVAKLAALPKK

-756 TIKDKITKIQDTVS
+756 TIADKIKKIQDTVS

-778 KVADNGYVAMSSVGE
+778 KVADNGYVATSSVGE

-799 QAIPASTTARVTKTF
+799 QAIPADTTARVTKTF
-814 GNLKTLAQ
+814 TNLKTLAQ
-822 TFQSMGDI
+822 TFQSFGDI

-850 VVNSGVFTDTLGSK
+850 VVNSGIFTDTLGTK
-864 TINLPSVGGGLIGP
+864 TINLPSAGGGLIGP
-878 HQVQADTTMGNQLSQ
+878 NQVQTDTTMGNQLSQ

-905 KTMLPQIK
+905 KSMLPKIK
-913 LLSDLSTQLTAI
+913 LLSDLSAQLTAI
-925 PPIDPGAISKKM
+925 PPINPGAITQKM
-937 TDVNTT
+937 TDINTT
-943 VTSITNIWGGAKQI
+943 VTSITKIWGGAKSV

-972 FSAVLEIIRGGINV
+972 FSAVLEVIRGGIKV
-986 GKEVVKLGSLAIPNA
+986 GKEVAKLGTMNIPNA

-1015 GGLSGGAGLGG
+1015 GGLNGGAGLGG
-1026 LSEMLSQAASHIT
+1026 LSDMLSQAGAKIT
-1039 EFAGKAGGEGVSG
+1039 DFAGKANGAGVSSSNNLK
-1052 ANALKG
+1052 NALNQLG
-1058 ALDSMGSSASSSGG
+1058 NASTSNGG
-1072 KFSALGGKATE
+1072 KLTDLGGKAT
-1083 LGNNMSSAKGK
+1083 
-1094 VDSFKGSLDTM
+1094 
-1105 GGASDGAGGKI
+1105 
-1116 SSLGGKINDAGGKM
+1116 DAGSKF
-1130 SSTKGKADSLKGG
+1130 SSTKGKADSLKSSIDNVGNA
-1143 LDSLG
+1143 
-1148 GSASSNGGKLTDLG
+1148 ASG
-1162 SKASDAGSKLSS
+1162 AGSKLSS
-1174 AKGKADSLKSAID
+1174 LASQMNGLVSAAGNAKGALDSLKSAI
-1187 SLGGAASSAS
+1187 
-1197 GKLSSLAG
+1197 
-1205 KMDGLVSSANS
+1205 NS
-1216 AKGALGSLK
+1216 
-1225 TAIDNLPSSKSI
+1225 LPSSKSI

-1242 DEASSSINSIQSR
+1242 DEASSSINNIQSK

-1275 KDKSATGGVM
+1275 KGKSAIGGVM

-1378 SSSDGNNY
+1378 GSSDGNNY

>member
-17 AKEVI
+17 AKEVL

-27 IDQMAER
+27 IDQAAER
-34 LEKDGLDLR
+34 LERDGLDLR
-43 VDVKGL
+43 VDVDGL
-49 AQAQSQV
+49 AKAKSQV
-56 RSLSAQAEALERD
+56 SSLSAQAEQLERD
-69 GIDLK
+69 GIDLR

-80 SQAMGE
+80 AKAMSE
-86 INGITAAQ
+86 VNGISSAQ

-100 NQNEA
+100 NQQEA
-105 KTQVGVER
+105 RTQVSVER
-113 QKIGVLNDQFRL
+113 QKIGVLNDQMRL
-125 YNNLQ
+125 YNGLQ
-130 KSSSGLTDKIQASLR
+130 KASGGLTEKIQGSLR
-145 GMNQF
+145 GMEQF
-150 SNSVASAAS
+150 SNTVVSAAS

-164 SGMLALGTGAGVGA
+164 SGMLAIGAGIGVGG
-178 IGLGIAGQVKGAFKY
+178 IGLGIASQVKGAFEY
-193 AQEVDKAKQQLK
+193 AQEVDKARQQLK

-212 KLENIYQ
+212 KLESIYQ

-269 ISGLDNVAYNLG
+269 ISALGNVAYNLG

-322 KLVKKST
+322 KLVKKSA

-358 AFSLVTDAMERYN
+358 AFSLVTDAMEKYN

-378 TANKA
+378 TANTA
-383 LPNKLENLAGAYK
+383 LPNKLENLSGAYK

-407 AYDAFGKV
+407 AYDAFGRV
-415 IDTLSDKLQKDPA
+415 VDSLSKKLENDPA

-438 GITPLIKKAEQGIK
+438 GITPLIDAASKAIT
-452 DFNITGFV
+452 DFDITAFV
-460 NGLKEGGREIVDNF
+460 NGLKEGGRMIVDNF
-474 KGIINNPIIRGFG
+474 KGIINNPIIKGFG
-487 KMLGNALGA
+487 KMLGAALGA
-496 EGNVGDIGRG
+496 QGNVGDIGRG
-506 LGKLFNLGVNGFLS
+506 LGKLFNLGVNGFLG

-539 AGIHASKAL
+539 AGIHASQAMGK
-548 GNMLGKAKI
+548 MLGKAKI
-557 PAGFATEAGELLGTN
+557 PAGFATEAGNLLGTN
-572 VGQQLKTPAFSN
+572 VGKELKTPAFSN
-584 AFSGKLGSFLKGG
+584 AFSGKFGSFLKGG

-616 AGAQG
+616 ASAQG

-653 MVAKLHLLDKMAAIV
+653 MVAKLHLLDKMAGIV
-668 SNAGLGGGMKS
+668 SNAGLGGGMKA

-716 LGAYIDQISAQTEG
+716 LGAYIDQIGAQTEG
-730 IKIENVAKLAALPKK
+730 IKIDNVAKLAALPKK

-756 TIKDKITKIQDTVS
+756 TIADKIKKIQDTVA
-770 KVHEALGI
+770 KVHEALNI
-778 KVADNGYVAMSSVGE
+778 KVADNGYVATSSVGE

-799 QAIPASTTARVTKTF
+799 QAIPANTTESVTKTF

-830 KETGSQVVTGL
+830 KETGSQVVQGL
-841 NNLRSTIAQ
+841 NNLRSTISQ
-850 VVNSGVFTDTLGSK
+850 IVNSGIFTDSLGSK

-878 HQVQADTTMGNQLSQ
+878 HQVQADTTMGNQLGQ
-893 LEAQLSTVTGKI
+893 LEAQLSTVTSKI
-905 KTMLPQIK
+905 QSMLPKIQ
-913 LLSDLSTQLTAI
+913 LLSDLSGKLTAI
-925 PPIDPGAISKKM
+925 PPINPGAITQKM
-937 TDVNTT
+937 NDIHTT
-943 VTSITNIWGGAKQI
+943 VTSITGIWGGAESIK
-957 AGDGMSGG
+957 GDGRSGG
-965 GSIGTVD
+965 GDIGTVD
-972 FSAVLEIIRGGINV
+972 FSAVLEIIRGGIKV
-986 GKEVVKLGSLAIPNA
+986 GKEVAKLGSMSVPNA
-1001 TPQINNMKASIEAL
+1001 TPQINNMKASIDAL
-1015 GGLSGGAGLGG
+1015 GSLSGGGAGIGG
-1026 LSEMLSQAASHIT
+1026 LNTALSQAGAKIT
-1039 EFAGKAGGEGVSG
+1039 EFAGKANGPGVSSSNALKNALNQLG
-1052 ANALKG
+1052 AGAMTNASKLTQLGSKATDMGGKFGTAQGKANSLKG
-1058 ALDSMGSSASSSGG
+1058 ALDSMGNA
-1072 KFSALGGKATE
+1072 A
-1083 LGNNMSSAKGK
+1083 N
-1094 VDSFKGSLDTM
+1094 
-1105 GGASDGAGGKI
+1105 GAG
-1116 SSLGGKINDAGGKM
+1116 
-1130 SSTKGKADSLKGG
+1130 
-1143 LDSLG
+1143 
-1148 GSASSNGGKLTDLG
+1148 
-1162 SKASDAGSKLSS
+1162 
-1174 AKGKADSLKSAID
+1174 
-1187 SLGGAASSAS
+1187 
-1197 GKLSSLAG
+1197 GKLSSLSG
-1205 KMDGLVSSANS
+1205 KMNAIVSAADN
-1216 AKGALGSLK
+1216 AKGALNSLK
-1225 TAIDNLPSSKSI
+1225 GAINGLPSSKT
-1237 KITVN
+1237 ITIRVN
-1242 DEASSSINSIQSR
+1242 DEASSSISNIQSK
-1255 LNGIQ
+1255 LNGVQ

-1275 KDKSATGGVM
+1275 KPGKSAVGGVM
-1285 MARGGY
+1285 MAKGGY

-1335 HVNNGRMQQAYET
+1335 HVNNGRMQQAYQT

-1368 QANITQNFYG
+1368 QANITQNYYG
-1378 SSSDGNNY
+1378 GSTGNDRY
-1386 LKSYIKGV
+1386 LKSYIKGVN

>member
-17 AKEVI
+17 TKEVL

-34 LEKDGLDLR
+34 LEKDGLDIR
-43 VDVKGL
+43 VNVNGL

-56 RSLSAQAEALERD
+56 RSLSAQAEQLERD

-74 IDVKGY
+74 INVNGY
-80 SQAMGE
+80 AQAMGE

-164 SGMLALGTGAGVGA
+164 SGMLAIGTGVGIGA
-178 IGLGIAGQVKGAFKY
+178 IGVGIAGQVKGAFQY
-193 AQEVDKAKQQLK
+193 AQEVDKARQQLK

-212 KLENIYQ
+212 KLENVYQ

-240 KMNAFTGD
+240 QMNSFTGD

-269 ISGLDNVAYNLG
+269 ISALGNVAYNLG

-306 LRDYK
+306 LRQYK
-311 GEITLVDKATG
+311 GDITLVDKATG

-329 EGLDLSNW
+329 EGLNLSNW

-358 AFSLVTDAMERYN
+358 AFSLVTDAMEKYN
-371 KKTNALE
+371 QQTHALE

-415 IDTLSDKLQKDPA
+415 IDTLSEKLQKDPA

-438 GITPLIKKAEQGIK
+438 GITPLIQKAEQGIK
-452 DFNITGFV
+452 NFDITAFV
-460 NGLKEGGREIVDNF
+460 NGLKEGGRMIADNF
-474 KGIINNPIIRGFG
+474 KAIINNPIIQGFG
-487 KMLGNALGA
+487 KMLGKAIGA

-557 PAGFATEAGELLGTN
+557 PASFATEAGELLGTN
-572 VGQQLKTPAFSN
+572 VGQQFKTPAFSS
-584 AFSGKLGSFLKGG
+584 AFSGKLGAFLKGG

-621 MKAIVDVA
+621 MKAIVEVA

-691 ATGFGMATG
+691 ASGFGMATG
-700 NLSMAG
+700 NLTLAG

-756 TIKDKITKIQDTVS
+756 TIADKIKKIQDTVS

-799 QAIPASTTARVTKTF
+799 QAIPANTTARVTKTF
-814 GNLKTLAQ
+814 TNLKTLAQ
-822 TFQSMGDI
+822 TFQSFGDI

-850 VVNSGVFTDTLGSK
+850 VVNSGIFTDTLGTK
-864 TINLPSVGGGLIGP
+864 TINLPSAGGGLIGP
-878 HQVQADTTMGNQLSQ
+878 NQVQADTTMGNQLGQ

-905 KTMLPQIK
+905 KSMLPKIK
-913 LLSDLSTQLTAI
+913 LLSDLSAQLTAI
-925 PPIDPGAISKKM
+925 PPINPGAITQKM
-937 TDVNTT
+937 TDINTT
-943 VTSITNIWGGAKQI
+943 VTSITKIWSGAESI
-957 AGDGMSGG
+957 AGDGKSGG

-972 FSAVLEIIRGGINV
+972 FSAILEVIRGGIKV
-986 GKEVVKLGSLAIPNA
+986 GKEVATLGTMNIPNA
-1001 TPQINNMKASIEAL
+1001 TGQINNMKASIEAL
-1015 GGLSGGAGLGG
+1015 GGLNGGAGLGG
-1026 LSEMLSQAASHIT
+1026 LNDMLSQAGAKIT
-1039 EFAGKAGGEGVSG
+1039 EFAGKANGEGITSSNNLK
-1052 ANALKG
+1052 NALNQ
-1058 ALDSMGSSASSSGG
+1058 L
-1072 KFSALGGKATE
+1072 
-1083 LGNNMSSAKGK
+1083 
-1094 VDSFKGSLDTM
+1094 
-1105 GGASDGAGGKI
+1105 
-1116 SSLGGKINDAGGKM
+1116 
-1130 SSTKGKADSLKGG
+1130 
-1143 LDSLG
+1143 
-1148 GSASSNGGKLTDLG
+1148 GSASTSNGGKLTDLG
-1162 SKASDAGSKLSS
+1162 GKANDAGSKFDS

-1187 SLGGAASSAS
+1187 NVGSAASGAG
-1197 GKLSSLAG
+1197 GKISSLASQ
-1205 KMDGLVSSANS
+1205 MNAIVSAAGN
-1216 AKGALGSLK
+1216 AKGALDSLK
-1225 TAIDNLPSSKSI
+1225 GAIDSLPSSKSI

-1242 DEASSSINSIQSR
+1242 DEASSSISSIQSK

-1275 KDKSATGGVM
+1275 KGKSATGGVM

-1311 AILARGEAVIR
+1311 AVLARGEAVIR

-1378 SSSDGNNY
+1378 GSTDGNNY